1 MQVLFEKEVCDFLA
15 LPSMPRKLWDGKSSF
30 EKGIAKVGIGFDRF
44 AYAICKFDNNKDAK
58 PRVVKVFSSDRF
70 GDIVEIYVVPEYM
83 NTELENADL
92 DDDSKQKAKELL
104 SEAKSLENENKETKF
119 QEPENEWVFD
129 EIHNKEEAMAWIKS
143 YNKKNKIRGMIPE
156 NEETIKMRLLAIRSE
171 LNKKIRRK

>member
-92 DDDSKQKAKELL
+92 DEDSKQNAKELL
-104 SEAKSLENENKETKF
+104 SEAKSLENENKENEF

>member
-92 DDDSKQKAKELL
+92 DEDSKQKAKELL
-104 SEAKSLENENKETKF
+104 SEAKSLENENKETEF

>member
-1 MQVLFEKEVCDFLA
+1 MQVLFEKEVCDFLS
-15 LPSMPRKLWDGKSSF
+15 LPSIPRKLWDGKSSF

-44 AYAICKFDNNKDAK
+44 AYAVCKFDNNKDAK

-83 NTELENADL
+83 NTEIENADL
-92 DDDSKQKAKELL
+92 DDESKQKAKELL
-104 SEAKSLENENKETKF
+104 SEAESLENENNETEF

>member
-1 MQVLFEKEVCDFLA
+1 MQVLFEKEVCDFLS
-15 LPSMPRKLWDGKSSF
+15 LPSIPRKLWDGKSSF
-30 EKGIAKVGIGFDRF
+30 EKGIAKVCIGFDRF
-44 AYAICKFDNNKDAK
+44 AYAVCKFDNNKDAK

-92 DDDSKQKAKELL
+92 DDESKQKAKELL
-104 SEAKSLENENKETKF
+104 SEAESLENENKETEF